1 MSEETPSKGKTGEP
15 PAPSPPDP
23 IAIGPSGR
31 PAIAAA
37 DRPAIAPSNIP
48 AIAASDI
55 QAISPGPPPVPLG
68 PGERPAIAPAPPSP
82 PLPGA
87 GPLALPAGAPP
98 AADPQRQAID
108 ELLRSAKTI
117 AVVGASDKP
126 GKPSHRVAFY
136 LMHAGFEV
144 YPVNP
149 TFKELGGRPAYPD
162 LGSVPVKI
170 DIVDIFRRP
179 EQVLPV
185 VEEAIAV
192 GARAVWMQE
201 GIVNEEAA
209 ERARAAGLLVVM
221 DRCVMKEHRR
231 MKG

>member
-1 MSEETPSKGKTGEP
+1 MASGNTPVP
-15 PAPSPPDP
+15 L
-23 IAIGPSGR
+23 GPG
-31 PAIAAA
+31 
-37 DRPAIAPSNIP
+37 DRPAIAP
-48 AIAASDI
+48 AS
-55 QAISPGPPPVPLG
+55 
-68 PGERPAIAPAPPSP
+68 APAS
-82 PLPGA
+82 
-87 GPLALPAGAPP
+87 LPASGAQALSAGTPP
-98 AADPQRQAID
+98 TDPLREQLDAI
-108 ELLRSAKTI
+108 LSSARTI

-126 GKPSHRVAFY
+126 GKASHRVFFY

-149 TFKELGGRPAYPD
+149 AFKELGGRPAYPD
-162 LGSVPVKI
+162 LKSLPVKI

-179 EQVLPV
+179 EQVMPV

-201 GIVNEEAA
+201 GIVNEEASS
-209 ERARAAGLLVVM
+209 RARAAGLLVVM

>member
-1 MSEETPSKGKTGEP
+1 MDEQTPERKKPE
-15 PAPSPPDP
+15 PAPVLPPVDRP
-23 IAIGPSGR
+23 AMAPAAAPVPIGPDKRQAMASGNT
-31 PAIAAA
+31 PVPLGPG
-37 DRPAIAPSNIP
+37 DRPAIAP
-48 AIAASDI
+48 AS
-55 QAISPGPPPVPLG
+55 
-68 PGERPAIAPAPPSP
+68 APAS
-82 PLPGA
+82 
-87 GPLALPAGAPP
+87 LPASGAQALSAGTPP
-98 AADPQRQAID
+98 TDPLREQLDAI
-108 ELLRSAKTI
+108 LSSARTI

-126 GKPSHRVAFY
+126 GKASHRVFFY

-149 TFKELGGRPAYPD
+149 AFKELGGRPAYPD
-162 LGSVPVKI
+162 LKSLPVKI

-179 EQVLPV
+179 EQVMPV

-201 GIVNEEAA
+201 GIVNEEASS
-209 ERARAAGLLVVM
+209 RARAAGLLVVM